1 MSRVAKNI
9 IYNLV
14 GQGLLLVLGF
24 VTVKY
29 VFTRLGADALGIIY
43 FTMTLTAVLS
53 GVLEMGICST
63 VVREVSAYFQKDPI
77 YIRNLIRASSLFY
90 WSAYIFL
97 AISIYLVAP
106 FMVKKWILL
115 KTIDAITA
123 IQVLEVLGIA
133 AVVGLPRSLYASL
146 FRGLQRMEFNNL
158 IDVGTTGVYQL
169 GTILI
174 LLLGGSLLH
183 IATWFAVSFG
193 LSTLAYLILSAHFF
207 SWKAIIP
214 GYTPEVFKRNI
225 RYSWN
230 MMSISILVAIQF
242 QADKL
247 ILSKLLPLGTFGY
260 YSYAYGVIAKPSIF
274 TAAISQALFP
284 SFSTLASAGDEKAL
298 RSRYNKFQELVC
310 LTTVPLFAAVPFAA
324 LPVFTYIFNAD
335 VAKALLLPV
344 TFLAIG
350 FYMNGTLTV
359 PYIFSLAV
367 GKPEITV
374 RFNFLALFIVL
385 PVMAL
390 LIYFF
395 GLTGAGFSLVFYHL
409 VSYGY
414 AMPRVCFQCLEI
426 PVSKW
431 YAQIGK
437 IFGLA
442 FSIYGFTWGILIG
455 IGVHTVLSNMLAYVG
470 ATAIFL
476 FSAYFIS
483 DVELRAQVNRL
494 SHELRLLLGFRN
506 LRKVITCHYFLL

>member
-1 MSRVAKNI
+1 MSRLARNI
-9 IYNLV
+9 IYNLI

-29 VFTRLGADALGIIY
+29 VFMRLGADALGIIY
-43 FTMTLTAVLS
+43 FTTTLTAVLS
-53 GVLEMGICST
+53 AVLEMGICST
-63 VVREVSAYFQKDPI
+63 VVREVSAYFQKDPG
-77 YIRNLIRASSLFY
+77 YIRNLIRTASLCY

-97 AISIYLVAP
+97 AISIYLAAP
-106 FMVKKWILL
+106 FIVKKWILL
-115 KTIDAITA
+115 KTIDATTA
-123 IQVLEVLGIA
+123 IEVLQILGIG

-158 IDVGTTGVYQL
+158 IDVGTTGLQQF

-174 LLLGGSLLH
+174 LAMGGSLFH
-183 IATWFAVSFG
+183 IASWFTASFA
-193 LSTLAYLILSAHFF
+193 LSSLVYLILVAHFF

-214 GYTPEVFKRNI
+214 GYAFEVFKRNS

-230 MMSISILVAIQF
+230 MMSISILTMIHI

-247 ILSKLLPLGTFGY
+247 ILSKFLPLGAFGY
-260 YSYAYGVIAKPSIF
+260 YTYAYGVIAKPSFI
-274 TAAISQALFP
+274 TGAISQAVFP
-284 SFSTLASAGDEKAL
+284 SFSALASGGDANAL
-298 RSRYNKFQELVC
+298 RSRYNKFQDLVC

-324 LPVFTYIFNAD
+324 LPLFTYIFNAE
-335 VAKALLLPV
+335 VAKTLLLPV

-350 FYMNGTLTV
+350 FYMNGTVTV

-395 GLTGAGFSLVFYHL
+395 GLAGAGFSWIVYHL

-414 AMPRVCFQCLEI
+414 AIPRVCSQCLEM
-426 PVSKW
+426 PATKW
-431 YAQIGK
+431 YADIGK

-442 FSIYGFTWGILIG
+442 FSIYGLTWGILIAT
-455 IGVHTVLSNMLAYVG
+455 GVQTVLSMTLAYVG

-476 FSAYFIS
+476 FLAYFIS
-483 DVELRAQVNRL
+483 NVELRAQVNRL
-494 SHELRLLLGFRN
+494 PHELRLLFPFRN
-506 LRKVITCHYFLL
+506 LRKAMTCHCFLL

>member
-1 MSRVAKNI
+1 
-9 IYNLV
+9 
-14 GQGLLLVLGF
+14 
-24 VTVKY
+24 
-29 VFTRLGADALGIIY
+29 
-43 FTMTLTAVLS
+43 
-53 GVLEMGICST
+53 
-63 VVREVSAYFQKDPI
+63 
-77 YIRNLIRASSLFY
+77 
-90 WSAYIFL
+90 
-97 AISIYLVAP
+97 VAP
-106 FMVKKWILL
+106 LIVKKWILL
-115 KTIDAITA
+115 KTVDAITA
-123 IQVLEVLGIA
+123 IQVLQILGIA

-158 IDVGTTGVYQL
+158 IDVGTTGLQQL

-174 LLLGGSLLH
+174 LAMGGSLFH
-183 IATWFAVSFG
+183 IASWFAVSFV
-193 LSTLAYLILSAHFF
+193 LSTLVYLFLVAYFF
-207 SWKAIIP
+207 SWRAIIP

-230 MMSISILVAIQF
+230 MMSISILAMMHI

-260 YSYAYGVIAKPSIF
+260 YSYAYGVIAKPSFF
-274 TAAISQALFP
+274 TGAISQAVFP
-284 SFSTLASAGDEKAL
+284 SFSTLAYAGDAKAL
-298 RSRYNKFQELVC
+298 RSRYDKFQDLVC
-310 LTTVPLFAAVPFAA
+310 LTTVPLFAAIPFAT
-324 LPVFTYIFNAD
+324 LPLFTYIFNAD
-335 VAKALLLPV
+335 VAKTLLLPV

-385 PVMAL
+385 PMTAL

-395 GLTGAGFSLVFYHL
+395 GLAGAGLSWIFYHL

-414 AMPRVCFQCLEI
+414 AVPRVCSQCLEI
-426 PVSKW
+426 PASKW
-431 YAQIGK
+431 YAQIGR

-442 FSIYGFTWGILIG
+442 FSIYGLTWGILIG
-455 IGVHTVLSNMLAYVG
+455 IGAQTAISMTLAYVG

-483 DVELRAQVNRL
+483 HVELQAQVNRL
-494 SHELRLLLGFRN
+494 PHQLRLLFSFRN
-506 LRKVITCHYFLL
+506 LRKGIACHCFLL